1 MPKNTFFNLPEEKRQ
16 HLLEIALAEFANN
29 DYPNASISRIVAQA
43 GIAKGSFYQYFTDK
57 EDLYHY
63 LLELGTQQKAQFL
76 ATPPPEAEMDIFA
89 YLAWLA
95 QAGIR
100 FELAHPQLSQIG
112 YRAIKS
118 GALPAALMQQA
129 RAGAY
134 AFFKELVARGKTEGS
149 INPQLDEELAAFFFH
164 TIFTELGGYLLG
176 RLEGD
181 AAGELA
187 DGRSLFDSPT
197 AANLFNQTIHILQ
210 SGMSVPGTP
219 QP

>member
-1 MPKNTFFNLPEEKRQ
+1 MPKETFFNLPAEKRQ
-16 HLLEIALAEFANN
+16 HFLDIALAEFAHN

-57 EDLYHY
+57 EELYHY
-63 LLELGTQQKAQFL
+63 LLELGAQQKAQFL
-76 ATPPPEAEMDIFA
+76 ATPPPEIEMDIFV

-95 QAGIR
+95 QAGVQ

-112 YRAIKS
+112 YRAIRS
-118 GALPAALMQQA
+118 GVMPSALIEQA
-129 RAGAY
+129 RAGAF
-134 AFFKELVARGKTEGS
+134 AFFKELVARGKSEGS
-149 INPQLDEELAAFFFH
+149 IDPRLDEELAAFFFH
-164 TIFTELGGYLLG
+164 TIFTELGGYLLS

-187 DGRSLFDSPT
+187 NGRSLFDSPT
-197 AANLFNQTIHILQ
+197 AANLFNQTIRILQ
-210 SGMSVPGTP
+210 AGMSAPQTP